1 MRTRTSTFAVAF
13 LFGTALAT
21 AGAAQNQAPA
31 AESANPASSQAQ
43 TSPATAATNA
53 SNRPVTEAP
62 PQLVPQTRQGF
73 WGKMNPFARKKYVR
87 GQLQPIRD
95 RVNELD
101 DLTARN
107 GNAISDLDR
116 RSRAGIE
123 DAQSRANQAQ
133 QTASTAEQKAQ
144 QAAGQAD
151 QLNQQVSTVSTNMQ
165 NADQYQVAQTAELR
179 FRPGTA
185 KLSPQAQQ
193 ELDSFLQGLDQQ
205 KGYLVEVQA
214 YAGGRGE
221 RAVENSHRL
230 ADSVVRYLVLDRHL
244 PIYRIYTVGLGNER
258 VPASTSNAGSRRE
271 RAMLAR
277 GGTVEVRILR
287 NALAMN
293 NAPPVPH

>member
-1 MRTRTSTFAVAF
+1 MRISTFALAIF
-13 LFGTALAT
+13 FGTALAT
-21 AGAAQNQAPA
+21 VGVAQNPTPDQTTP

-43 TSPATAATNA
+43 TSPATTNA
-53 SNRPVTEAP
+53 NTPVTEAP
-62 PQLVPQTRQGF
+62 PALIPETRQGF

-101 DLTARN
+101 ELTARN
-107 GNAISDLDR
+107 GNSITDLDR

-123 DAQSRANQAQ
+123 DAQGRANQARQ
-133 QTASTAEQKAQ
+133 QAGTAEQKAQ

-151 QLNQQVSTVSTNMQ
+151 QLNQQVATVNTNMQ

-179 FRPGTA
+179 FRPGSA

-214 YAGGRGE
+214 YSGGRGE

-244 PIYRIYTVGLGNER
+244 PIYRIYTVGLGNQR
-258 VPASTSNAGSRRE
+258 VAASTGTRRQQ
-271 RAMLAR
+271 AMLAR
-277 GGTVEVRILR
+277 GGAVEVRILR